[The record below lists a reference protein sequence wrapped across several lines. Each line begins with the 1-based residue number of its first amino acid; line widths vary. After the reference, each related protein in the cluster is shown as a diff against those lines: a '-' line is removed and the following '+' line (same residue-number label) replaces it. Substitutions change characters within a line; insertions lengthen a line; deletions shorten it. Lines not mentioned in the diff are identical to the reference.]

1 MDIRQLHRTALDAF
15 TRRVDPLPPE
25 SWRWATPCPDWDVR
39 ALVNHVV
46 GENRWVPPLLGGA
59 TVADVGSALDGDLLG
74 DDPVAAWHESL
85 GPAVEAIGAT
95 PLDSTVHLSFGDFP
109 AEEYLWQLTADA
121 LVHAWD
127 LARATGQDETLPAEV
142 VDGCARW
149 FDGVEEAYRAAGA
162 IGPAVEIDGADPASA
177 LLGRFGRNP
186 APPAEA

>member
-25 SWRWATPCPDWDVR
+25 SWRWATPCADWDVR

-74 DDPVAAWHESL
+74 DDPVAAWHESV
-85 GPAVEAIGAT
+85 GPALEAIGAT

-127 LARATGQDETLPAEV
+127 LARATGQDEALPAEV
-142 VDGCARW
+142 VEGCARW

-162 IGPAVEIDGADPASA
+162 IGPAVVIDGADPASA

-186 APPAEA
+186 APPAEV

>member
-1 MDIRQLHRTALDAF
+1 MDVRDLHRMALDAF
-15 TRRVDPLPPE
+15 SRRVDQVPPQ
-25 SWRWATPCPDWDVR
+25 SWQSATPCADWDVR

-46 GENRWVPPLLGGA
+46 GENRWVPPLLGGS

-74 DDPVAAWHESL
+74 DDPVAAWHESV
-85 GPAVEAIGAT
+85 GPALEAIGAT

-109 AEEYLWQLTADA
+109 AEEYLWQLSADA
-121 LVHAWD
+121 LVHSWD

-162 IGPAVEIDGADPASA
+162 IGPAVVIDGADPASA

>member
-1 MDIRQLHRTALDAF
+1 
-15 TRRVDPLPPE
+15 V
-25 SWRWATPCPDWDVR
+25 
-39 ALVNHVV
+39 
-46 GENRWVPPLLGGA
+46 
-59 TVADVGSALDGDLLG
+59 
-74 DDPVAAWHESL
+74 
-85 GPAVEAIGAT
+85 GPALEAIGAT

-162 IGPAVEIDGADPASA
+162 IGPAVVVDGADPASA

-186 APPAEA
+186 VRPEEA